1 MIAGIGAVSL
11 PAGLSGITSSAQS
24 AASTALREASASAT
38 AHAGSVGSVGNLSS
52 GEGALGSSETG
63 TQGLSGT
70 EGLGGAE
77 GIGAGESIGGGGAAG
92 TGSGGFGEALT
103 SAIGSLEKTQNNAS
117 AASQALATGTVS
129 DPESAVVTVEEA
141 QLAMQLA
148 SQIRTKATEAV
159 TQIFQTQV

>member
-77 GIGAGESIGGGGAAG
+77 GIGAGESIGGGAAG

>member
-11 PAGLSGITSSAQS
+11 PASLSGLGSTAKS
-24 AASTALREASASAT
+24 AASTALREATANAS
-38 AHAGSVGSVGNLSS
+38 AHAGGVGSVGTLGG
-52 GEGALGSSETG
+52 GEATAAANTTGAEA
-63 TQGLSGT
+63 LSGT
-70 EGLGGAE
+70 EGVNGAE
-77 GIGAGESIGGGGAAG
+77 GLGSGVGLGGGAG

-103 SAIGSLEKTQNNAS
+103 SAISSLEKSQANAS
-117 AASQALATGTVS
+117 SVSQALASGTVS

-159 TQIFQTQV
+159 SQIFQTQV

>member
-77 GIGAGESIGGGGAAG
+77 GIGAGESIGGGAAG

-103 SAIGSLEKTQNNAS
+103 SAIGSLEKTQNDAS

>member
-11 PAGLSGITSSAQS
+11 PASLSGLGSTAKS
-24 AASTALREASASAT
+24 AASSALREATANAS
-38 AHAGSVGSVGNLSS
+38 AHAGGLSS
-52 GEGALGSSETG
+52 IGTLGSGEAASGANTTG
-63 TQGLSGT
+63 AEALSGT
-70 EGLGGAE
+70 EGVNGAE
-77 GIGAGESIGGGGAAG
+77 GLGSGEGLGGGAG

-103 SAIGSLEKTQNNAS
+103 SAISSLEKSQTNAS
-117 AASQALATGTVS
+117 SVSQALASGTVS

-148 SQIRTKATEAV
+148 SQIRTKATEAI